1 MVTTHKY
8 VHNMNT
14 FLNRWRK
21 QTVDILVL
29 MEELKNPPE
38 NSLDNDKSHAVDA
51 TESDKSNDE
60 CDQVDQTPLGN
71 VPETSA
77 FMDEP
82 VNAPCNETKEE
93 AKLEEPDQAEK
104 RSEAEDRQQSADQ
117 EPKELTTSS
126 LLVKRTTGQF

>member
-1 MVTTHKY
+1 MVTTHKH

-14 FLNRWRK
+14 FLNRWRT

-51 TESDKSNDE
+51 TESDKSDDK

-71 VPETSA
+71 LPQASA
-77 FMDEP
+77 FKTEDKTVP
-82 VNAPCNETKEE
+82 WNQTQEE
-93 AKLEEPDQAEK
+93 AKLEEPEQA
-104 RSEAEDRQQSADQ
+104 
-117 EPKELTTSS
+117 
-126 LLVKRTTGQF
+126 

>member
-1 MVTTHKY
+1 MQHPAEPS
-8 VHNMNT
+8 
-14 FLNRWRK
+14 
-21 QTVDILVL
+21 I
-29 MEELKNPPE
+29 
-38 NSLDNDKSHAVDA
+38 DNEKSHAVDA

-60 CDQVDQTPLGN
+60 CDQVDQTPLAY

-77 FMDEP
+77 FMDET
-82 VNAPCNETKEE
+82 VNAPCNDTKEE

-126 LLVKRTTGQF
+126 LLVKRTTG